1 MPGTEG
7 ASSTHHGS
15 RSAAISNLTVRLTS
29 QYTGRGPTKARTFF
43 NDDMVTVV
51 LRDTMTRG
59 ELSLVARDHADVVL
73 STRATFQ
80 EMMGDELR
88 AGVEQV
94 VQRKV
99 IAFMSANHVDPDM
112 AVETLILAPLE
123 DDAPK
128 AALTEA

>member
-1 MPGTEG
+1 MPGTEAG
-7 ASSTHHGS
+7 SSTHHGS

>member
-112 AVETLILAPLE
+112 AVETLILAPLQ

>member
-1 MPGTEG
+1 
-7 ASSTHHGS
+7 
-15 RSAAISNLTVRLTS
+15 
-29 QYTGRGPTKARTFF
+29 
-43 NDDMVTVV
+43 MVTVV

-59 ELSLVARDHADVVL
+59 ELSLVAHDHADVVL
-73 STRATFQ
+73 ATRATFQ

-112 AVETLILAPLE
+112 AVETLILAPLQ